1 MVTIYRSAFILPRLS
16 QLCQVRQLK
25 DVVQYNLFPSADM
38 ILSMSK
44 EYGTEQ
50 WEQKVGID
58 RMDGPCPLE
67 RMKRYA
73 LLDTHNRQYMRHL
86 TFAQGKN
93 FIQVCR
99 LKLLNSISF
108 TNRDTHMSG
117 TISRTILKRCESKV
131 SISTRINKPRSCSAN
146 KWPRFVELTI

>member
-1 MVTIYRSAFILPRLS
+1 MPRLS

-50 WEQKVGID
+50 WEQNVGVDIEVD
-58 RMDGPCPLE
+58 MSCPPVK
-67 RMKRYA
+67 MKRYA
-73 LLDTHNRQYMRHL
+73 PLDAHNKQCMKQLKLKRC
-86 TFAQGKN
+86 KN

-99 LKLLNSISF
+99 L
-108 TNRDTHMSG
+108 
-117 TISRTILKRCESKV
+117 IL
-131 SISTRINKPRSCSAN
+131 
-146 KWPRFVELTI
+146 F